1 MKKLFVVD
9 TDKDFQTQV
18 KSLCPVDQVEV
29 RLFSSGMEIFPLI
42 AKEKPRLILVSL
54 DLPDVNDFVMYD
66 LLKRTVDNSIP
77 IVVTYSNQSD
87 TDLQQ
92 YKKMKFQPKDYCQ
105 KPLSDN
111 DIHRLLQ
118 NHLELDEEDDGEFS
132 DANIDR
138 LVRGEY
144 LEVDAKDKD
153 DTKELLGDTKND
165 FTGESGQAE
174 EDELEIADILET
186 PEKKASSADTEL
198 RNQAISLERQIES
211 LRSENKELSRAIKTL
226 KAEMEEGQAKIRQVK
241 SELNESTADHDAKLV
256 RLETIKDYSQK
267 LEDQYASLT
276 EKLKTSEKEKA
287 NLQTRFNELTD
298 QLTDK
303 ESELIAKSNEF
314 KKSLKHKSE
323 ELVQEVEERLRSE
336 FRRKEEQ
343 LLQENRVLK
352 EEKEKD
358 GSSLQNELE
367 NLKQLY
373 YQLKNESS
381 DFKKREESL
390 NRTVSR
396 LVEEKVTLSE
406 KVKSLE
412 EKENTH
418 LSALENLN
426 KELEKV
432 LDRLHFY
439 KTRVNELGGL
449 LQQALALTQKGNL
462 E

>member
-1 MKKLFVVD
+1 MKKLFVAE
-9 TDKDFQTQV
+9 TDKDFQTLV
-18 KSLCPVDQVEV
+18 KSLCPADQVEV
-29 RLFSSGMEIFPLI
+29 RSFSSGMEIFPLI
-42 AKEKPRLILVSL
+42 AKEKPCLVLVSL
-54 DLPDVNDFVMYD
+54 DLPDLNDFVMYD
-66 LLKRTVDNSIP
+66 LLKKTDDNSIP

-105 KPLSDN
+105 KPLSN
-111 DIHRLLQ
+111 HDIHRLLKK
-118 NHLELDEEDDGEFS
+118 HLELDEEELDEEDDDEFS
-132 DANIDR
+132 DENIDR

-144 LEVDAKDKD
+144 LKTDAKDKD
-153 DTKELLGDTKND
+153 DTKELLGDTEND
-165 FTGESGQAE
+165 FTGEAAQAE
-174 EDELEIADILET
+174 ADELEIADILET
-186 PEKKASSADTEL
+186 PEKRASSADTDL
-198 RNQAISLERQIES
+198 RNQAISLERQDEL
-211 LRSENKELSRAIKTL
+211 LRSENKELSRAIETL
-226 KAEMEEGQAKIRQVK
+226 KAEMAKGQAKIR
-241 SELNESTADHDAKLV
+241 L
-256 RLETIKDYSQK
+256 LE
-267 LEDQYASLT
+267 
-276 EKLKTSEKEKA
+276 
-287 NLQTRFNELTD
+287 
-298 QLTDK
+298 
-303 ESELIAKSNEF
+303 
-314 KKSLKHKSE
+314 
-323 ELVQEVEERLRSE
+323 SE
-336 FRRKEEQ
+336 FRKKEEQ
-343 LLQENRVLK
+343 LIQENRELK

-358 GSSLQNELE
+358 ESSLQNEVE

-396 LVEEKVTLSE
+396 LVEEKVSLSE

-426 KELEKV
+426 QELEKV

-449 LQQALALTQKGNL
+449 LQQALALTQKENL